1 MGRAGSLEKTLMLGK
16 TEGKKRG
23 QQRMRWLD
31 GITNSTGMSLHKLR
45 EIVKDREA
53 WHTAVHGVTKSQTW
67 LSDRTIMTILTAVN
81 LGSQKETVVSP
92 APSTSQLGHGGRAA
106 SHLFTLP
113 RSLSYGRIY
122 LWHCLC
128 LHFQQALWEA
138 PGSPRQGGTE
148 TKLWKRKTVI
158 VFFLSEKYSS
168 MALRAWRTWAMKFPN
183 LSQNDA
189 ICNTM
194 DIPQEGLQFFL
205 FRNKEANFMLQGTG
219 DGLWGQEGLFHSGGL
234 AVLQVLNWRKCR
246 LSISGDLGSG
256 HKQTLER
263 QGQWGNAMI
272 QTKSREE
279 WGRGRLM
286 VLIHHLPSDF

>member
-1 MGRAGSLEKTLMLGK
+1 MGRPNSLEKTLMLGK

-23 QQRMRWLD
+23 RQRMRWLD
-31 GITNSTGMSLHKLR
+31 GITNSMDMSLHKLR
-45 EIVKDREA
+45 ETMKDREA
-53 WHTAVHGVTKSQTW
+53 WHTTVHGVTKSQTR
-67 LSDRTIMTILTAVN
+67 LSDWTTMAILTAAN
-81 LGSQKETVVSP
+81 LGSQEETVGSP

-106 SHLFTLP
+106 SSRFTLP
-113 RSLSYGRIY
+113 RSPSYGRIY
-122 LWHCLC
+122 LWHRLC
-128 LHFQQALWEA
+128 LHFQQTLWEA

-148 TKLWKRKTVI
+148 TKLWKRMTVI
-158 VFFLSEKYSS
+158 FFFLSEKYSS

-183 LSQNDA
+183 LRQNDA

-194 DIPQEGLQFFL
+194 VIPQKGLPFFM

-219 DGLWGQEGLFHSGGL
+219 DGLWGQKGLFHSGGL
-234 AVLQVLNWRKCR
+234 AALQVLNCRKCK
-246 LSISGDLGSG
+246 LTISGDLRSG

-263 QGQWGNAMI
+263 QEQWGNAMI

-286 VLIHHLPSDF
+286 VLIHHLPSYF